1 VKSRGF
7 SLIEQSYIIGKMVE
21 KKIRKCALLIAKNCA
36 LLFAKTCALLIAKKC
51 ALLFTDYTHLANRS
65 FNLSKSG
72 VKPDLRVKP

>member
-51 ALLFTDYTHLANRS
+51 ALLFTDY
-65 FNLSKSG
+65 NLTDWKSQC
-72 VKPDLRVKP
+72 PLPPHATSA